1 MPIKKKPFSFSI
13 TKNYKR
19 GYFQM
24 KISERGKVTIRKI
37 NDPQFKLLPELKADG
52 ITPHLANIK
61 RNNNVQKLIYDQYY
75 PQYKSEFQ
83 RNDGLEIYKE
93 KNDSFIDHLDTFF
106 SSKNN
111 HRDFKTVFLKF
122 TNDSKITFQQIDN
135 SFAFNYLK
143 FLNNLPNGKYKNSD
157 KAPKISPNTVLKY
170 FEPFYYNCRRYSE
183 NNPEWQMPITKREF
197 KQRAPKQ
204 PPGNRTYYSTDEINK
219 LENHP
224 YLSKENEEEKK
235 LWLFMF
241 YTGLA
246 LVDAKKLRYID
257 IVEEKSK
264 YKNFKC
270 FKITRQK
277 PNYKHIFIVPLTE
290 KALDLIDYNSKKKSK
305 ELIFN
310 LKRTPDRQDVRR
322 TLTKWK
328 NQIGIQPEHP
338 ARYHDARRSFGRNM
352 YDKRHDIISV
362 MHMMGHKQ
370 PTETANYIGVTSA
383 DTNRLYETVF
393 LD

>member
-224 YLSKENEEEKK
+224 YLFKENEDEKK

-277 PNYKHIFIVPLTE
+277 PNYKHIFIV
-290 KALDLIDYNSKKKSK
+290 
-305 ELIFN
+305 
-310 LKRTPDRQDVRR
+310 
-322 TLTKWK
+322 
-328 NQIGIQPEHP
+328 
-338 ARYHDARRSFGRNM
+338 
-352 YDKRHDIISV
+352 
-362 MHMMGHKQ
+362 
-370 PTETANYIGVTSA
+370 
-383 DTNRLYETVF
+383 
-393 LD
+393 